1 MIGTAMINQTM
12 PLNTDTLLST
22 DTISFV
28 TVVKSVETKTGI
40 RFSVISITQSAATKD
55 AKCKRAAAKFPQN
68 NQLSFLENIDFE
80 IDSEGESW
88 RRSIF
93 LVWGNIFFPLFL
105 FI

>member
-40 RFSVISITQSAATKD
+40 RFSVISITQSAAIKD
-55 AKCKRAAAKFPQN
+55 AKCRRAAAKFPQN

-80 IDSEGESW
+80 MNLEGES
-88 RRSIF
+88 RRGSIF
-93 LVWGNIFFPLFL
+93 CFLFFLFFL